1 MKIAIT
7 SAIALAVCA
16 AIAVAL
22 WHIFVPSVSLA
33 EEFVELC
40 KQKGGDRSQCY
51 EKEVPKLYPEYDF
64 PEIFR
69 VIREIRSLD
78 PSYQFCHVL
87 AHKLG
92 EAAVAED
99 PLKWLDAMPENPPNS
114 LCSNGFIHGVIVGRF
129 RNDVLDDAS
138 LQAAIPDFKK
148 ACEPRDNWKPSP
160 LDQAICYHGMGHLF
174 TFITN
179 ADLMRAL
186 EVCDAIGQSPTGN
199 FMRVCREGVYMQI
212 YQPLEPDDFELVAQ
226 LEVKPTKE
234 NYRQFCRTYSSR
246 SEEEGACLREA
257 WPLFRQGLLDGT
269 EAAKFCSGQPNAA
282 EEDSCYQSVSSI
294 IGRMSL
300 GNSQKA
306 DIACRALPVK
316 RQAMC
321 YSFSAQSILEED
333 LQDSARAIDFCA
345 LAPEGISDECLD
357 GLARRAPFTFPAGS
371 PLRESLCA
379 GLPEKHQAICRGN
392 NGR

>member
-1 MKIAIT
+1 MHSKKIQIAI
-7 SAIALAVCA
+7 AAVLGACVIAGVWYFLS
-16 AIAVAL
+16 
-22 WHIFVPSVSLA
+22 PSVSLA
-33 EEFVELC
+33 DEMLEFCAGE
-40 KQKGGDRSQCY
+40 GDHGQCY
-51 EKEVPKLYPEYDF
+51 EKEVPKLYPRYSIKEVF
-64 PEIFR
+64 N
-69 VIREIRSLD
+69 VVAEIRKRDL
-78 PSYQFCHVL
+78 SYQFCHVL

-92 EAAVAED
+92 EEVVAED
-99 PLKWLDAMPENPPNS
+99 PSKWLDAMPQNPPNS

-129 RNDVLDDAS
+129 RNDVLDESTIHGATE
-138 LQAAIPDFKK
+138 DFKK
-148 ACEPRDNWKPSP
+148 ACEPRENWAPSP

-186 EVCDAIGQSPTGN
+186 EVCDAVGQSPTGN

-234 NYRQFCRTYSSR
+234 NYRDFCKTYSSR
-246 SEEEGACLREA
+246 PEEEGACLREA
-257 WPLFRQGLLDGT
+257 WPMFRPELLDGT
-269 EAAKFCSGQPNAA
+269 GAARFCSNQPNPE

-300 GNSQKA
+300 GKSAKT
-306 DIACRALPVK
+306 DTACRALPSK

-333 LQDSARAIDFCA
+333 LQDSAAAVDFCS
-345 LAPEGISDECLD
+345 LAPEGVDDECLE
-357 GLARRAPFTFPAGS
+357 GLARRASFTFPAGS
-371 PLRESLCA
+371 PLRESFCA
-379 GLPEKHQAICRGN
+379 ALPEKHQLMCRG
-392 NGR
+392 GTR